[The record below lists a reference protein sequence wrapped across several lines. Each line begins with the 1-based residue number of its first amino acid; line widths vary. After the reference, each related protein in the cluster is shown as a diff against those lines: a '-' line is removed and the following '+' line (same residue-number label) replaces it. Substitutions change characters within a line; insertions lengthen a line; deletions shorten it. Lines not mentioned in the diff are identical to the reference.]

1 MSLFIANGN
10 GGGGRILYTNP
21 TRHHPYTHTPCRPQF
36 LFPLRRSPQD
46 HLHIVSASNK
56 KLSSVSRIGKFDSK
70 NRRSSTTST
79 KDQEENKRDGSGG
92 DENFNG
98 EVKNVSTSVGE
109 NYDGYF
115 LPELPG
121 DEPDFWEGPQWDGFG
136 FFVQYM
142 WAFGI
147 VFALV
152 ACGIAVAT
160 YNGGAADFKETPA
173 YKESIQSRDLLEE
186 PEASNS
192 DVFDSN
198 PTEVAPSL
206 E

>member
-1 MSLFIANGN
+1 MAMVGEAESS
-10 GGGGRILYTNP
+10 TP
-21 TRHHPYTHTPCRPQF
+21 TPRDHHPYTHTPCRPHF
-36 LFPLRRSPQD
+36 LFPLRRSPHD
-46 HLHIVSASNK
+46 RLHIVSASNK

-92 DENFNG
+92 DENGNG

-121 DEPDFWEGPQWDGFG
+121 DEPDFWEGPQWDGLG

-160 YNGGAADFKETPA
+160 YNGGQQILRRHLHTK
-173 YKESIQSRDLLEE
+173 SQSSRGI
-186 PEASNS
+186 
-192 DVFDSN
+192 F
-198 PTEVAPSL
+198 
-206 E
+206 